1 MEFTP
6 PNTKVRFRNFQ
17 NMIEALFIIYFGI
30 KSICLPLVKGDTNS
44 KTKREGKH
52 MSISVCALRVC
63 RPNPWYNS
71 IKSFLYMGT
80 DCISEFLKY
89 LEQQVGSI
97 AHILSSVE
105 APIVMSD
112 SDKALFEGAM
122 HCWMCNTLFDDEAV
136 MKCRIIVI
144 SVVNIVRP
152 CVTSA
157 T

>member
-1 MEFTP
+1 
-6 PNTKVRFRNFQ
+6 
-17 NMIEALFIIYFGI
+17 MIEDPFIIYRVHR
-30 KSICLPLVKGDTNS
+30 LPLVEGDTNS

-52 MSISVCALRVC
+52 MPISVCTLRVC
-63 RPNPWYNS
+63 RPNPQCNS
-71 IKSFLYMGT
+71 IKPFLYMGT

-89 LEQQVGSI
+89 LEQQVGDI

-112 SDKALFEGAM
+112 SDEALFEVAM
-122 HCWMCNTLFDDEAV
+122 HCRMCNTPFDDEAT
-136 MKCRIIVI
+136 MKCRDHVT
-144 SVVNIVRP
+144 SVVDIISP